1 MKNLNPNEISGSKD
15 KSYNI
20 IFHILPSVD
29 FYEMVTVTKSFLVKL
44 WSVISICGYEW
55 ITNFTYFV
63 LFIYKYKL
71 RSFSYEKK
79 PNMWFNN

>member
-44 WSVISICGYEW
+44 WSVISICGYE
-55 ITNFTYFV
+55 
-63 LFIYKYKL
+63 
-71 RSFSYEKK
+71 
-79 PNMWFNN
+79 